1 MSRLG
6 DRTGRIGPGRAARL
20 AAGLCMALLL
30 AGCAFDSSRLPDTAP
45 LPPAAPRLTGLDRA
59 ASREHQQLVSAL
71 GGEYRNAK
79 AEQLLQQVVAKLV
92 PASDRPSESY
102 RVTILNS
109 PTVNAFALPTGNV
122 YVTRGLLALAN
133 DTSEIAGVLAHEMAH
148 VTARH
153 AVARAEMEQRSMLV
167 SRVVSEVLNDP
178 AASEQVRD
186 QTRLSI
192 AGFSRAQELEADRI
206 GVRTIAKAGYDPYGA
221 ARFLVSLSRNAELN
235 GSSSRSAQGQNFLS
249 THPTTPERVSQ
260 AIAAAR
266 QAGSSRPG
274 AADRNAFLSAI
285 NGIAYGEDPADGVV
299 QGRRFQHP
307 RLGIT
312 FAGPDGFQL
321 DNTAQAV
328 FGVSPDGSQALR
340 LDAVELPPAQSL
352 KDFLASGWIEGMT
365 TENIAETTI
374 NGLPAATGTTA
385 GKEWHFQLA
394 AIRVDNAVYRLV
406 YASRDNSAAATRAFR
421 QTLASFRR
429 LSTHEIASI
438 RPRRIALVT
447 AQPGDTAESLA
458 SRMSAPDRPLERFLV
473 LNGLTAGKPL
483 TPGWSYKIIT
493 EE

>member
-1 MSRLG
+1 MSRLS
-6 DRTGRIGPGRAARL
+6 DRAGRIGPGRAARL
-20 AAGLCMALLL
+20 AAGLFMAFLL
-30 AGCAFDSSRLPDTAP
+30 AGCAFDGTRLPDTAP

-71 GGEYRNAK
+71 GGEYRNAR
-79 AEQLLQQVVAKLV
+79 AEQLLQQVVAKLT
-92 PASDRPSESY
+92 PASDRPAESY

-122 YVTRGLLALAN
+122 YVTRGLLALSN
-133 DTSEIAGVLAHEMAH
+133 DTSEIAGVLAHEIAH

-186 QTRLSI
+186 ETRLSI

-266 QAGSSRPG
+266 QAGSAAG
-274 AADRNAFLSAI
+274 AADRNTYLNAI
-285 NGIAYGEDPADGVV
+285 NGLAYGEDPADGVV

-312 FAGPDGFQL
+312 FAGPEGFQL

-365 TENIAETTI
+365 TQNIAETTI
-374 NGLPAATGTTA
+374 NGLPAATGTTE

-406 YASRDNSAAATRAFR
+406 YASRDNSAATTRAFR

-429 LSTHEIASI
+429 LSSHEIASI

-483 TPGWSYKIIT
+483 TPGWTYKIIT